1 VKSAKDN
8 RLVIPLD
15 QADWKMGYVLV
26 QFDFKNPIS
35 PKQAKHSIDDRQLA
49 IGLESAVFQP

>member
-1 VKSAKDN
+1 
-8 RLVIPLD
+8 VIPLD